1 MAYPLSMNYL
11 SSSYAMYPSYVKF
24 TKSPKVSI
32 LALWL
37 SKAKDLALILFV
49 KLREEC
55 RESAEVIDA

>member
-1 MAYPLSMNYL
+1 MGCLSG
-11 SSSYAMYPSYVKF
+11 SYAMYPSYVKF

-49 KLREEC
+49 RPREEC
-55 RESAEVIDA
+55 KESAEVVDA